1 VNQLFNRRHML
12 TALAAAGVAPVVA
25 WPVSALADTYPS
37 RPVRFVNPFAPGGSA
52 DVLSRLIATKLGQV
66 TGTTFFV
73 DNVGGAGGT
82 IGSDKVAKAS
92 PDGYT
97 MLLSNVAPLA
107 IAPSLYPKLP
117 YDPVKDFDHIALFG
131 QFPNV
136 LLVGPQVQAKTFA
149 EFIAEAKSKSR
160 GAANP
165 FTFGSAGNGSSP
177 HLCGELLKLRA
188 GIPAQH
194 IPFKGA
200 GPALLAVMSGE
211 LAFQFE
217 NISTA
222 LPQIK
227 GGKLRAMGVTG
238 ATRSAS
244 LPDVPT
250 MQELGLKDFVVGAW
264 YGISAPAK
272 TPPAMVQ
279 VIADA
284 VATTLADPALQARLA
299 ELGVEPPPVAP
310 GKVKAYVAAEGK
322 RWGDLIKRSGAKLD

>member
-1 VNQLFNRRHML
+1 MNQLIRRRAVL
-12 TALAAAGVAPVVA
+12 SALGAAGVAQVMG
-25 WPVSALADTYPS
+25 WPAAALAESYPS
-37 RPVRFVNPFAPGGSA
+37 RPVRFINPFAPGGSA

-73 DNVGGAGGT
+73 DNIGGAGGT

-107 IAPSLYPKLP
+107 IAPGLYSKLP
-117 YDPVKDFDHIALFG
+117 YDPVKDFEHIALFG

-136 LLVGPQVQAKTFA
+136 LLVGPQVKARTFA
-149 EFIAEAKSKSR
+149 EFLAEAKSR
-160 GAANP
+160 GAANS

-188 GIPAQH
+188 GIHAQH

-211 LAFQFE
+211 LSFQFE

-222 LPQIK
+222 IPQIN
-227 GGKLRAMGVTG
+227 GGKLRALGVTG
-238 ATRSAS
+238 AKRSAS

-250 MQELGLKDFVVGAW
+250 MQELGLRDFVVGAW
-264 YGISAPAK
+264 YGISAPAR
-272 TPPAMVQ
+272 TPAEIVQ
-279 VIADA
+279 VIAK
-284 VATTLADPALQARLA
+284 ATATALADPTLQAKLA

>member
-1 VNQLFNRRHML
+1 MHQPFNRRRVLM
-12 TALAAAGVAPVVA
+12 ALGAAAAAPA
-25 WPVSALADTYPS
+25 AYWPALALADTYPS

-52 DVLSRLIATKLGQV
+52 DVLSRLIAARLGQA

-82 IGSDKVAKAS
+82 IGSDKVAKAA

-107 IAPSLYPKLP
+107 IAPSLYPTLP

-149 EFIAEAKSKSR
+149 EFIAEAKAR
-160 GAANP
+160 GAARS

-222 LPQIK
+222 IPQIK
-227 GGKLRAMGVTG
+227 GGKLRALGVTG

-272 TPPAMVQ
+272 TTPD
-279 VIADA
+279 IAQAIAKA
-284 VATTLADPALQARLA
+284 VAATLADPALQAKLA
-299 ELGVEPPPVAP
+299 ELGVEPAPVEP
-310 GKVKAYVAAEGK
+310 GKVGAYVAAEGK
-322 RWGDLIKRSGAKLD
+322 RWADVIKRSGAKLD